1 MNVWSYPLFIAGGF
15 LAGFINTLAGSGSVV
30 SLAIMNLMGLP
41 LDVAN
46 GTKRVAILLQAA
58 VGTARFKKQGNLQ
71 LREHIGIVLP
81 AVAGAVL
88 GAFLAG
94 NVSEHFFRRSVG
106 ICMVLILGLLFF
118 KPQRWLEGNSLK
130 KQAGPVRRISFF
142 LVGIYGGYIQVGVGV
157 FLLTALVLGEG
168 LDLVRGNAVKVF
180 LALCFTVPALL
191 IFLING
197 LVRWDAAI
205 PLAIGSML
213 GAWAATH
220 EAAKHGARFIRWL
233 LIVVVTLSAVR
244 YLFF

>member
-1 MNVWSYPLFIAGGF
+1 MI
-15 LAGFINTLAGSGSVV
+15 

-58 VGTARFKKQGNLQ
+58 VGTARFHRQGKLQ
-71 LREHIGIVLP
+71 LRDHRGIVLP

-94 NVSEHFFRRSVG
+94 SVSELVFRRSVG
-106 ICMVLILGLLFF
+106 GCMLLILGLLFF
-118 KPQRWLEGNSLK
+118 KPQRWLEGTTEK
-130 KQAGPVRRISFF
+130 KRAGPVRMVSFF

-157 FLLTALVLGEG
+157 FLLSALVLGEG

-180 LALCFTVPALL
+180 LALCFTVPALI

-197 LVRWDAAI
+197 LVRWDAAL
-205 PLAIGSML
+205 PLAAGSMI
-213 GAWAATH
+213 GAWLATH
-220 EAAKHGARFIRWL
+220 EAAKHGAPFIRWL
-233 LIVVVTLSAVR
+233 LIVVVIASAIR
-244 YLFF
+244 YLLF